1 MLSNNFSKGVLL
13 TCIASIFW
21 GLPQPLFFNELNHI
35 NTIEVVLHRGLWS
48 FLFLFLIL
56 VLFSNLIE
64 FVQIFKSK
72 KKLFILTITA
82 LLIAS
87 NWGGFIFAVGQ
98 ERVQD
103 ASMGY
108 FITPMIS
115 IILGYLFLKE
125 NLSLIKIFSVFLMIF
140 AIIFLF
146 INLNKIPYLI
156 LLIGSTWAIYGLLR
170 KQINVSPSIGLLY
183 ESFIITLISLP
194 YLIYLFVNSESSFLT
209 VDYKTTLFLI
219 LTGAVTI
226 FPLFFFNSGLKFI
239 QLGLAGVLFYLAPSF
254 HFITSVFILGE
265 DILTAKL
272 ISFIII
278 WIGILLYI
286 YSTFKERIIENKTQ

>member
-35 NTIEVVLHRGLWS
+35 NTIEVVLHRGFWS

-56 VLFSNLIE
+56 ILFSNLSE
-64 FVQIFKSK
+64 FFQIFKSK

-82 LLIAS
+82 TLIAS

-115 IILGYLFLKE
+115 IILGYLFLREK
-125 NLSLIKIFSVFLMIF
+125 LSLIKILSVFLMIF

-183 ESFIITLISLP
+183 ESFVITLISLP

-209 VDYKTTLFLI
+209 VDNKTTLFLI

-254 HFITSVFILGE
+254 HFITSVFILDE

-286 YSTFKERIIENKTQ
+286 YDTFKERFIESKTQ

>member
-35 NTIEVVLHRGLWS
+35 NTLEVVLHRGLWS

-56 VLFSNLIE
+56 ILFSNLSE

-82 LLIAS
+82 TLIAS

-125 NLSLIKIFSVFLMIF
+125 KLSLIKIFSVFLMIF

-183 ESFIITLISLP
+183 ESFVITLISLP

>member
-1 MLSNNFSKGVLL
+1 MYNKNFSKGVIF

-21 GLPQPLFFNELNHI
+21 GLPQPLFFNELNHV
-35 NTIEVVLHRGLWS
+35 NTIEVILHRGFWS
-48 FLFLFLIL
+48 FIFLFLIL
-56 VLFSNLIE
+56 VLISNISE
-64 FVQIFKSK
+64 FINIFKSK
-72 KKLFILTITA
+72 KNLLILTITSC
-82 LLIAS
+82 LIAS

-115 IILGYLFLKE
+115 IFLGYLFLKE
-125 NLSLIKIFSVFLMIF
+125 KISRLKFFSVILMVF

-146 INLNKIPYLI
+146 FNLNEFPYLVI
-156 LLIGSTWAIYGLLR
+156 FIGTTWAIYGLLR
-170 KQINVSPSIGLLY
+170 KQINVSPSIGLLF
-183 ESFIITLISLP
+183 ESFVITLISIP
-194 YLIYLFVNSESSFLT
+194 YIIYLFKFGTISFLN
-209 VDYKTTLFLI
+209 VDTKTTIFLI

-226 FPLFFFNSGLKFI
+226 FPLFFFNLGLRFI

-265 DILTAKL
+265 NILIPKL
-272 ISFIII
+272 FSFIII
-278 WIGILLYI
+278 WIGIILYI
-286 YSTFKERIIENKTQ
+286 FDTLKKQTILNSTQ

>member
-1 MLSNNFSKGVLL
+1 LLSNNFSKGVIL

-35 NTIEVVLHRGLWS
+35 NTIEVVLHRGFWS

-115 IILGYLFLKE
+115 IILGYLFLRE

-156 LLIGSTWAIYGLLR
+156 LLIGSTWAVYGLLR

-183 ESFIITLISLP
+183 ESFVITLISLP

-209 VDYKTTLFLI
+209 VNYKTTLFLI

-226 FPLFFFNSGLKFI
+226 FPLFFFNSGLKYI

-265 DILTAKL
+265 NILSAKL

-278 WIGILLYI
+278 WIGIILYI
-286 YSTFKERIIENKTQ
+286 YSTFKERVIENKTQ

>member
-1 MLSNNFSKGVLL
+1 MKLIQHNLLSNNFSKGVIL

-35 NTIEVVLHRGLWS
+35 NTLEVVLHRGFWS
-48 FLFLFLIL
+48 FLLLFLIL
-56 VLFSNLIE
+56 ILFSNLSE

-156 LLIGSTWAIYGLLR
+156 LLIGSTWAVYGLLR

-183 ESFIITLISLP
+183 ESFVITLISLP
-194 YLIYLFVNSESSFLT
+194 YLIYLFVNNESSFLT

-265 DILTAKL
+265 NILSAKL

-278 WIGILLYI
+278 WIGIILYI
-286 YSTFKERIIENKTQ
+286 YSTFKFY

>member
-35 NTIEVVLHRGLWS
+35 NTLEVVLHRGLWS

-56 VLFSNLIE
+56 IFFSNLSE

-82 LLIAS
+82 TLIAS

-183 ESFIITLISLP
+183 ESFVITLISLP

-278 WIGILLYI
+278 WLGILLYI

>member
-1 MLSNNFSKGVLL
+1 MIFS
-13 TCIASIFW
+13 CIAAIFW
-21 GLPQPLFFNELNHI
+21 GLPQPLFFNELNHVE
-35 NTIEVVLHRGLWS
+35 TIEVLAHRGFWS
-48 FLFLFLIL
+48 FIFLFLLLIL
-56 VLFSNLIE
+56 VSNISDFIE
-64 FVQIFKSK
+64 IFKSRK
-72 KKLFILTITA
+72 KIFVLTITA
-82 LLIAS
+82 FLITG
-87 NWGGFIFAVGQ
+87 NWAGFIYSVGQ

-183 ESFIITLISLP
+183 ESFVITLISLP

-226 FPLFFFNSGLKFI
+226 FPLFFF
-239 QLGLAGVLFYLAPSF
+239 
-254 HFITSVFILGE
+254 
-265 DILTAKL
+265 
-272 ISFIII
+272 
-278 WIGILLYI
+278 
-286 YSTFKERIIENKTQ
+286 